1 MSIQQWSQG
10 TTVVCVL
17 LAPGR
22 DGLSTDRSAHPAMH
36 LSTLSS
42 ISYFLLLA
50 ISHPP
55 FEEETASAATRL
67 FTLGLRHTA
76 RDDPHSTANGIVR
89 AMCHPSAQDPVT
101 RDNSVHGNGVRC
113 SS

>member
-1 MSIQQWSQG
+1 
-10 TTVVCVL
+10 
-17 LAPGR
+17 
-22 DGLSTDRSAHPAMH
+22 MH

-50 ISHPP
+50 VSHPP

-67 FTLGLRHTA
+67 FTLGLRHTT

-101 RDNSVHGNGVRC
+101 RDNSVHGNGVGC